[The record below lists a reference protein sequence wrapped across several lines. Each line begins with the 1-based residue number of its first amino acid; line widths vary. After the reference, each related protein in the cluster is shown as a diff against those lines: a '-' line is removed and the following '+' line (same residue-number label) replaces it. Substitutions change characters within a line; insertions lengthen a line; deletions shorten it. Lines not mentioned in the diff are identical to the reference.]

1 MLSASTTQ
9 AELGTLVSYVLAGY
23 GVTFVAILGY
33 AAWVVRRGRALTK
46 GRGR

>member
-1 MLSASTTQ
+1 MN
-9 AELGTLVSYVLAGY
+9 YVFAGY
-23 GVTFVAILGY
+23 GVTLVAILGY